1 MERHFLLCRDLF
13 DRSHMPAFTLTC
25 AKDFK
30 PSGKKKIN
38 TISVIKHEDANI
50 KDCPYVLVQC
60 QQSDN
65 LENKKIIC
73 NEVLPWCIRENITIE
88 KLLISMHISTM
99 LLLFSHYK
107 AVLRAKFEYNS
118 VSELNDSII
127 RSLKT
132 F

>member
-1 MERHFLLCRDLF
+1 ML
-13 DRSHMPAFTLTC
+13 
-25 AKDFK
+25 
-30 PSGKKKIN
+30 
-38 TISVIKHEDANI
+38 ISKTPPMYLE
-50 KDCPYVLVQC
+50 C

-65 LENKKIIC
+65 LEKKKKKC

-88 KLLISMHISTM
+88 KLLISMHICTI

-107 AVLRAKFEYNS
+107 AVLKAKFEYNS

-127 RSLKT
+127 RSLKN